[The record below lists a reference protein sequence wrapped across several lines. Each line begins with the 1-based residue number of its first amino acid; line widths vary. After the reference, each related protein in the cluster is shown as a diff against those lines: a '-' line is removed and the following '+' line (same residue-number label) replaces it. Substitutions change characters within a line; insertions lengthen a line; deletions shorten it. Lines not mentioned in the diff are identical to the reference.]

1 MYQIV
6 QRILIHVFISG
17 LSEIEKRKNQQRFIK
32 THLPFHLLPDQISEK
47 NAKIIYIHRDPK
59 DMMVSYYF
67 FARILTFINYIGTL
81 KEFAWQ
87 VMLNKVP
94 YGPYFDHLNNYLT
107 AAQNQPKKV
116 RGNPKLYIPSN
127 IKTQMNLSLDRLSPH
142 GSAVL
147 ECLQFC

>member
-1 MYQIV
+1 MRHPV
-6 QRILIHVFISG
+6 SKCTHHEEILCASQNIWILNLYIFFIPG
-17 LSEIEKRKNQQRFIK
+17 LSEIDKRKNQQRFIK

-67 FARILTFINYIGTL
+67 FARMLTFINYIGTL

-116 RGNPKLYIPSN
+116 RGNP
-127 IKTQMNLSLDRLSPH
+127 
-142 GSAVL
+142 
-147 ECLQFC
+147 